1 MTNKKNIFLDAFR
14 TQKQTNYIFVQA
26 RFEMRGE
33 FNLIVGDSGSR
44 SEYIMNMF
52 TDELRI
58 IIVETKVGRKRRRIW
73 MMLEDSLL
81 DSEGYIGWLA
91 LIGSCGAGLA

>member
-1 MTNKKNIFLDAFR
+1 
-14 TQKQTNYIFVQA
+14 
-26 RFEMRGE
+26 
-33 FNLIVGDSGSR
+33 
-44 SEYIMNMF
+44 MNMF

>member
-1 MTNKKNIFLDAFR
+1 
-14 TQKQTNYIFVQA
+14 
-26 RFEMRGE
+26 
-33 FNLIVGDSGSR
+33 
-44 SEYIMNMF
+44 MF

-91 LIGSCGAGLA
+91 LKGSCGAGLA

>member
-1 MTNKKNIFLDAFR
+1 
-14 TQKQTNYIFVQA
+14 
-26 RFEMRGE
+26 MRGE
-33 FNLIVGDSGSR
+33 FNRIVGDSGSR

-91 LIGSCGAGLA
+91 LKGSCGAGLA